1 MDPKLGVL
9 GDRVATAA
17 TTGSLIGR
25 LFGGGQAQRMSPV
38 DLSLVKSEPEQS
50 SRCVALRR
58 RQIRRR
64 GHGSEFEDDDVEH
77 SREFTNG
84 KRIAVI
90 RSVKFVASEIRNMIA
105 KRVVKVLI
113 WCESCK

>member
-1 MDPKLGVL
+1 MDPKLRVL

-25 LFGGGQAQRMSPV
+25 LFGRGQAERMSTV
-38 DLSLVKSEPEQS
+38 DLRLFKSEPEQS

-64 GHGSEFEDDDVEH
+64 DHGSELEDNAVEH
-77 SREFTNG
+77 FPEFTDGNELQLLG
-84 KRIAVI
+84 Q
-90 RSVKFVASEIRNMIA
+90 
-105 KRVVKVLI
+105 
-113 WCESCK
+113 

>member
-1 MDPKLGVL
+1 VDPKLGAL

-17 TTGSLIGR
+17 TAGSLVGR
-25 LFGGGQAQRMSPV
+25 LFGRVQAQRMSPV
-38 DLSLVKSEPEQS
+38 DLGLVKSEPEQS

-77 SREFTNG
+77 LREFTDG
-84 KRIAVI
+84 EELRL
-90 RSVKFVASEIRNMIA
+90 FGQ
-105 KRVVKVLI
+105 
-113 WCESCK
+113 

>member
-38 DLSLVKSEPEQS
+38 DLGLVKSEPEQS

-84 KRIAVI
+84 KELQL
-90 RSVKFVASEIRNMIA
+90 FGQ
-105 KRVVKVLI
+105 
-113 WCESCK
+113 

>member
-1 MDPKLGVL
+1 VDPKLGVL

-25 LFGGGQAQRMSPV
+25 LFGRGQAERMSPV
-38 DLSLVKSEPEQS
+38 DLCLFKSEPEQS

-64 GHGSEFEDDDVEH
+64 DHGSELEDDDVEH
-77 SREFTNG
+77 LRE
-84 KRIAVI
+84 IH
-90 RSVKFVASEIRNMIA
+90 
-105 KRVVKVLI
+105 
-113 WCESCK
+113 